1 MDTMSAWGFGSHV
14 PGTLPTFS
22 FMSATP
28 TRTSSRTSAAMA
40 LPSMSLAS
48 ARADFGSA
56 RAGAVLTAP
65 RVARSKR
72 GAAEALH
79 PRVVAAAAATFIFV
93 DVVVSA

>member
-1 MDTMSAWGFGSHV
+1 
-14 PGTLPTFS
+14 
-22 FMSATP
+22 
-28 TRTSSRTSAAMA
+28 
-40 LPSMSLAS
+40 MSLAS